1 MSLHQ
6 VPFHPKMA
14 FVSFDDPELANK
26 VSCSYKYKIDNL
38 NLDFDFEG
46 CPLEVRR
53 CHVEPLSIIWENYH
67 MPSYSQMQRSWL
79 FGCLVSFILII
90 TLLGIFLMSLNTDRK
105 WGV

>member
-26 VSCSYKYKIDNL
+26 VCSSYKYKIDNL
-38 NLDFDFEG
+38 NLHFEG

-67 MPSYSQMQRSWL
+67 MPGCSQMQRSWL
-79 FGCLVSFILII
+79 FGFLVSFILIT
-90 TLLGIFLMSLNTDRK
+90 TLLGIFLMSLNSDRK